1 MAFRFQGG
9 IIVCVDSRATAGS
22 YIASGTVKK
31 VIEINPYLLGTMAGG
46 AADCQYWE
54 TYLGIQCRLHEL
66 RNKERISVAAASKYL
81 SNLVYSYK
89 GMGLSMGTMICGWDK
104 TGPALFY
111 VDSDGTRLKG
121 DVFSVGS
128 GSTFAYGVLD
138 QGYKWDMADDEA
150 QELGRRSIFAAAHR
164 DAYSGNVRSPAQ
176 CTRESTSDM
185 GPPLSCSL
193 STSIMSERTVG
204 SLSQTTT
211 WRSVSLKA
219 QKRSSRSNTDDKPSY
234 WQSITM
240 GQGRTFPERRVAVMV
255 GMYAIRAYRQPCGP
269 NLDRTKAERAVS
281 RRRRLPVRHE
291 SDVRKKLRT
300 DTSLGRMDVFLS
312 TGKLLFNLC
321 RQARD
326 NDGRFHG
333 CKVGDW

>member
-1 MAFRFQGG
+1 MNSILSRFDQPTTSAFAGANDAFGGDVAAQDQLMGAPGQFDLPNMDPATFLSQYTDVDSSNPAAKIKLAHGTTTLAFRFQGG

-81 SNLVYSYK
+81 SNLVYGYK

-138 QGYKWDMADDEA
+138 QGYKWDLTDDEA
-150 QELGRRSIFAAAHR
+150 QELGRRSIYAAAHR
-164 DAYSGNVRSPAQ
+164 DAYSGNVSTRTVPAESPSRA
-176 CTRESTSDM
+176 CILTHTHTRTR
-185 GPPLSCSL
+185 PPLL
-193 STSIMSERTVG
+193 TLLLPAPRIP
-204 SLSQTTT
+204 
-211 WRSVSLKA
+211 
-219 QKRSSRSNTDDKPSY
+219 PSD
-234 WQSITM
+234 
-240 GQGRTFPERRVAVMV
+240 
-255 GMYAIRAYRQPCGP
+255 RQPIP
-269 NLDRTKAERAVS
+269 RPRERLGVH
-281 RRRRLPVRHE
+281 RQLRRLQ
-291 SDVRKKLRT
+291 T
-300 DTSLGRMDVFLS
+300 
-312 TGKLLFNLC
+312 
-321 RQARD
+321 
-326 NDGRFHG
+326 
-333 CKVGDW
+333 